1 MQTTEKLN
9 KLKAE
14 KEQLEA
20 SVAELQRRLTEM
32 ESAKNTSRRQSVIH
46 IMSEGSFHPGEA
58 TSSMEAALKR
68 GEREKQMELLV
79 SLVGSLYICRRRLI
93 SH

>member
-1 MQTTEKLN
+1 MFFVIECNVLLTPSIQATDKVN

-14 KEQLEA
+14 KELLES
-20 SVAELQRRLTEM
+20 SVQELQRRLTEM
-32 ESAKNTSRRQSVIH
+32 ESAKNTSRRQSVIN
-46 IMSEGSFHPGEA
+46 IMAEGSFHPGEA

-79 SLVGSLYICRRRLI
+79 S
-93 SH
+93 